1 VSQRS
6 LDGGTRDGAPSPDVS
21 SRVPLLCLV
30 AFAVVWCTLAIAPRF
45 RKDWLLENV
54 LTVVAVP
61 ALVWSWRHFRFSDR
75 SYVQITIFLIL
86 HTIGSHYTYS
96 EVPIGDWVRDT
107 FGLARNH
114 YDRVVHF
121 SFGFLML
128 RPVREVGFWRGR
140 PGPFAELTF
149 CVAAVA
155 LWSVAYEAIEWIV
168 AAIVDPAAGTAYLGT
183 QGDQWDAQKDMTLAL
198 GGAMLAAML
207 EWWLDRRRL
216 ADAVTTMR

>member
-1 VSQRS
+1 
-6 LDGGTRDGAPSPDVS
+6 VS
-21 SRVPLLCLV
+21 SRVPLVCLV
-30 AFAVVWCTLAIAPRF
+30 VFTVVWCTLAIAPRF
-45 RKDWLLENV
+45 REDWLLENA
-54 LTVVAVP
+54 LTMVAVP
-61 ALVWSWRHFRFSDR
+61 AFVWSRHRFRFSDR
-75 SYVQITIFLIL
+75 SYVQVTIFLIL

-96 EVPIGDWVRDT
+96 EVPIGDWARDA

-155 LWSVAYEAIEWIV
+155 LWSVLYEAIEWIV
-168 AAIVDPAAGTAYLGT
+168 AAVVDPAAGTAYLGT
-183 QGDQWDAQKDMTLAL
+183 QGDEWDAQKDMTLAL
-198 GGAMLAAML
+198 GGAILAAML
-207 EWWLDRRRL
+207 EWWLDRRRPVHTG
-216 ADAVTTMR
+216 DTTR